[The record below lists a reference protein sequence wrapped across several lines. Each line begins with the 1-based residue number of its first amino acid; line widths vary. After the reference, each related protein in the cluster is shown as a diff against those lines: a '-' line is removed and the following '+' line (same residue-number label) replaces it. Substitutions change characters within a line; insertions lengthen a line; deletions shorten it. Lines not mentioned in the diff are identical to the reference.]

1 MGDLPADKY
10 VLNVVE
16 KVRANDLEEAL
27 MVLPFNQVLSLIN
40 YLDQWA
46 KKVSYFSEIKKQ
58 SKNHVSVIT
67 LPFHSSGLEYHI
79 SLPYLVYPS

>member
-10 VLNVVE
+10 VLTVVQ

-27 MVLPFNQVLSLIN
+27 LVLPFSQVLSLIN

-46 KKVSYFSEIKKQ
+46 KKVR
-58 SKNHVSVIT
+58 H
-67 LPFHSSGLEYHI
+67 PFCIVDTATFHL
-79 SLPYLVYPS
+79 

>member
-27 MVLPFNQVLSLIN
+27 LVLPFSQVLSLIN

-46 KKVSYFSEIKKQ
+46 KKVSHTSQCID
-58 SKNHVSVIT
+58 T
-67 LPFHSSGLEYHI
+67 LA
-79 SLPYLVYPS
+79 VVCNN